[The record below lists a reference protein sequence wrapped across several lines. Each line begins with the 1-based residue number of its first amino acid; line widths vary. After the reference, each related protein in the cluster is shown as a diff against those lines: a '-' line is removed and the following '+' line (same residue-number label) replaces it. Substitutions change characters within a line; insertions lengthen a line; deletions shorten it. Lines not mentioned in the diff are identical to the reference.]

1 MPSKQNI
8 TPKSEILRELM
19 EIKQLLSLQKKMWT
33 VDDFCTYT
41 GISKAYTYHLTAT
54 GKVKFY
60 RPFGKMIFFDA
71 EEVID
76 FLKQNPSESSKSLS
90 AKATQYLLKIK

>member
-1 MPSKQNI
+1 MPNKQNI
-8 TPKSEILRELM
+8 TPQSEILHELL

-41 GISKAYTYHLTAT
+41 DISKAYAYHLTAT

-60 RPFGKMIFFDA
+60 RPFGKLIFFDA
-71 EEVID
+71 DEVIE
-76 FLKQNPSESSKSLS
+76 FLKQNPVESNKTIT
-90 AKATQYLLKIK
+90 AKATKSLLNFK